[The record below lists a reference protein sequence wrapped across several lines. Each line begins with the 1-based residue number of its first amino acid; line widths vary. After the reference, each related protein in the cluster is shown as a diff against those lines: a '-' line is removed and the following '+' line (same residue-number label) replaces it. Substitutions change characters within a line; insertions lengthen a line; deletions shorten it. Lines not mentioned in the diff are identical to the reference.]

1 MLTSEKNG
9 PLKTSLSLVAAPVFS
24 KLIVIIFEFV
34 HHDLIDKLLLTAS
47 VGAEQATSLYLSEW
61 RSRFWRH
68 AALLSNNLLETV
80 SMKILCK
87 LFITLIFV

>member
-1 MLTSEKNG
+1 MFNDKMLGILQMTFKMQNE
-9 PLKTSLSLVAAPVFS
+9 VFS
-24 KLIVIIFEFV
+24 KLILIIFEFV
-34 HHDLIDKLLLTAS
+34 HHDLIDKLLLTAL

-68 AALLSNNLLETV
+68 VALLSNNLLETV
-80 SMKILCK
+80 SMKIICK